1 MLALPS
7 GPARADLLCEGA
19 RIVAIGPDLDAPGA
33 RVIDA
38 GGLTVGPGFIDIHV
52 HGGGRHSFF
61 TKDHQRIE
69 AYAAWAPRNG
79 VTSFLVST
87 VGTDP
92 GDTAA
97 ILSALAPTIGSTA
110 GAEALG
116 FHLEG
121 PFLSPEDG
129 YRGAHPLE
137 NLARPDTR
145 LFEKLQT
152 ASGDRIRL
160 LTVAPELEGCLELI
174 RSVSSRGICVA
185 LGHTNADFMTLARA
199 WQAGASMFTH
209 LGNGCALNIPR
220 HDNIIQRVLA
230 LPGLM
235 VSLIPDGIHLPPF
248 VVSNLIKGLGPER
261 TLFTTDA
268 MSAAGAP
275 PGEYSLGSLKVAV
288 GGDRVVRLPGT
299 GILAGSSLRM
309 IDGFYNA
316 ARFGGIGAGQ
326 AWRSWSR
333 LHNLFNPG
341 AEIPL
346 IAVPF
351 PAGPG

>member
-1 MLALPS
+1 MAHRESAFFDALSGFQLAELPVGTWKIS
-7 GPARADLLCEGA
+7 DEPAQSCLVGPAFFDPQVNGFAGVDFQD
-19 RIVAIGPDLDAPGA
+19 PSLDAE
-33 RVIDA
+33 
-38 GGLTVGPGFIDIHV
+38 GLHHAVEAIHRSGCS
-52 HGGGRHSFF
+52 H
-61 TKDHQRIE
+61 
-69 AYAAWAPRNG
+69 
-79 VTSFLVST
+79 FLITLITQS
-87 VGTDP
+87 
-92 GDTAA
+92 
-97 ILSALAPTIGSTA
+97 
-110 GAEALG
+110 AEALECQFRKLDGILSSHAELAQWIPG